1 MENLVQT
8 TTATVNPSL
17 LYTAPQASAQTPAT
31 DSLNS
36 FLYGGVI
43 NDEPRGSS
51 FDGATGILTYDLS
64 NVFSINNTGLA
75 HMIDLMKF
83 SLKNGIEVQF
93 INVTEKVKAKIK
105 TMGMFQL
112 INCN

>member
-1 MENLVQT
+1 MENLLQT
-8 TTATVNPSL
+8 TPTMNPAL
-17 LYTAPQASAQTPAT
+17 LYTAVSPTPAT
-31 DSLNS
+31 DNFNS
-36 FLYGGVI
+36 YLFGGVI

-51 FDGATGILTYDLS
+51 YVGAEGILTYDLS

-75 HMIDLMKF
+75 HMIDLMKS

>member
-1 MENLVQT
+1 MENLLQ
-8 TTATVNPSL
+8 TTATAVNPSL
-17 LYTAPQASAQTPAT
+17 LYTAPQTPAEAPAT
-31 DSLNS
+31 NNFNS
-36 FLYGGVI
+36 FLFGGVI

-51 FDGATGILTYDLS
+51 FDGVTGILTYDLS

-75 HMIDLMKF
+75 HMIDLMKS

>member
-1 MENLVQT
+1 MNTLIQT
-8 TTATVNPSL
+8 ATTVNPSL
-17 LYTAPQASAQTPAT
+17 LYTAPQTPAQAPAT
-31 DSLNS
+31 ENLNS

-51 FDGATGILTYDLS
+51 FDGVTNILTYDLS
-64 NVFSINNTGLA
+64 NVHSINNTGLA
-75 HMIDLMKF
+75 HMIDLMKS

-93 INVTEKVKAKIK
+93 VNVSDKVKAKIK